1 MPVYI
6 NGIGS
11 VSPQLPWKKGE
22 WPGAFIGHTDDRL
35 DCKEPDYSQYLD
47 VRQLRRMSR
56 IIKMGLA
63 AGYDALR
70 EARLTVPDGII
81 TGTSLGCLED
91 TGIFLSKMI
100 DNREMALNPTPFI
113 QSTHNTIGSQ
123 IALLLQ
129 CQGYNQTYTQR
140 AFSFEHAL
148 IDAMMELEDNPDQSI
163 LTGSADEI
171 TTTSHAIMKRFNIF
185 SGSSERAGLLK
196 RSGRG
201 TLNGEGVSYFVL
213 SGHQGDGAVAL
224 ESVNTRFKP
233 DRKKS
238 EELIRSSLSSLS
250 PSDIDLVMVG
260 SCGDLRYDANILSV
274 VESVFPESSIG
285 AFKHLSGEFPTATGT
300 AMAWAARMIQSRMIP
315 QSMIELDRKRLPA
328 NILIYNSYF
337 GDYQSVIR
345 LRSC

>member
-1 MPVYI
+1 MPIYI

-11 VSPQLPWKKGE
+11 VSPQLPWRKDESPGPFTEYKG
-22 WPGAFIGHTDDRL
+22 DRL
-35 DCKEPDYSQYLD
+35 TCKEPEYSQYLD

-70 EARLTVPDGII
+70 EAGLTVPDGII

-100 DNREMALNPTPFI
+100 DNHESALNPTPFI

-148 IDAMMELEDNPDQSI
+148 IDAMMELEDSPGQSI
-163 LTGSADEI
+163 LTGAADEI
-171 TTTSHAIMKRFNIF
+171 TATSHAIMKRFNIF
-185 SGSSERAGLLK
+185 SDTPERAALQNEPTHGP
-196 RSGRG
+196 
-201 TLNGEGVSYFVL
+201 LNGEGVSYFVL
-213 SGHQGDGAVAL
+213 SGHRGSSAVML
-224 ESVNTRFKP
+224 ESVNTVFKP
-233 DRKKS
+233 NLKKA
-238 EELIRSSLSSLS
+238 EDLIRTGLSSLS
-250 PSDIDLVMVG
+250 PNDIDVVMVG
-260 SCGDLRYDANILSV
+260 KCGNSHYDAGMSSV
-274 VESVFPESSIG
+274 VESIFPESSI
-285 AFKHLSGEFPTATGT
+285 AVFKHLSGEFPTATGT
-300 AMAWAARMIQSRMIP
+300 AMVWATRMIQSGMIP
-315 QSMIELDRKRLPA
+315 ESMIDRDRKRMPA